1 METITPPVNEG
12 GGLLGSLPHDCRRNI
27 LSYISPTEL
36 YSSYAASSRLC
47 HGDSLDDQLPQT
59 KFGEF
64 HVTGRGENEINM
76 ESLLERISHTS
87 FLNAWQSPRSHMKI
101 VSHERDGAVVKTK
114 ADDVTFEEMQVQAS
128 ALSFRSITSL
138 DLSVSHCKPGENL
151 NRVLPRGITWL
162 LSIMMPN
169 LIELDLSNLHG
180 GPINEGDS
188 ISELALFNATNCPNL
203 TKVVWNN
210 RVGGGYFLRG
220 RDLKTLNN
228 LRELWVDNLLC
239 DWRYDKL
246 FAPLLSQFF
255 DENSIIQRFFF
266 FACNEKLERVSL
278 LGGSYVK
285 IGTNDAIKFP
295 QTSLIRFVRNTPQLR
310 WFRSDLTE
318 ESVRMLSKERPEI
331 TFVAS

>member
-1 METITPPVNEG
+1 MMITPPVTEG

-36 YSSYAASSRLC
+36 YSGYAATSRLC
-47 HGDSLDDQLPQT
+47 HADSLDAQLPQT
-59 KFGEF
+59 FFGEF
-64 HVTGRGENEINM
+64 HVTGRGETEINM

-114 ADDVTFEEMQVQAS
+114 ADDLTFEEMQVQAS

-138 DLSVSHCKPGENL
+138 DLSVSHCKQGGNL

-162 LSIMMPN
+162 LSTMMPN

-220 RDLKTLNN
+220 RDLKTLTN
-228 LRELWVDNLLC
+228 LREMWADNLVC

-266 FACNEKLERVSL
+266 FACNGKLERVSL
-278 LGGSYVK
+278 LGGV
-285 IGTNDAIKFP
+285 
-295 QTSLIRFVRNTPQLR
+295 
-310 WFRSDLTE
+310 
-318 ESVRMLSKERPEI
+318 M
-331 TFVAS
+331 